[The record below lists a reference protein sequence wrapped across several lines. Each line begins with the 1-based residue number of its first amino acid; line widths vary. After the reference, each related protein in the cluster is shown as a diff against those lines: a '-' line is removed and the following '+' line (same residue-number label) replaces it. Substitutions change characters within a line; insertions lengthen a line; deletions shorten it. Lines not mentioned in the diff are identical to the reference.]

1 MACRVNDNNL
11 QGAIELIA
19 ENGFDGMAEAVSLLV
34 NEAMH
39 VERNRHLQAK
49 PYERTDERQGY
60 ANGYKNKTLKSRLGK
75 LDLLVPQVREGDFY
89 PSVLEKGL
97 RSERALKLAV
107 AEMYVQGVS
116 TRRVKEITE
125 VLCGFE
131 VSSTEVS
138 RASQEMDQELEK
150 WRQRP
155 LGKMCYLILD
165 ARYEKVRQNGCVVDS
180 AVLIAHGVDE
190 HGKRRVLGVSVSLSE
205 AEVHWRAF
213 MESLV
218 KRGLNGLTM
227 IVSDAHSGLRAARR
241 AVFPSVPWQR
251 CQFHLQQ
258 NAQSYVSKHSLK
270 SSVAADIRS
279 VFNASSR
286 DEANRLLKLL
296 VEKYQKTEPRL
307 SQWMEENIPEG
318 LSIMAFPAA
327 HQRRMRTSNMAE
339 RVNKEILR
347 RTRVV
352 GIFPNVNSCL
362 RLVTAI
368 LVETDEDWQ
377 QGNIYLSMDELG

>member
-1 MACRVNDNNL
+1 MTCRVNDNNL

-60 ANGYKNKTLKSRLGK
+60 ANGYKNKTLRSRLGK
-75 LDLLVPQVREGDFY
+75 LDLLVPQVRDGDFY

-138 RASQEMDQELEK
+138 RASKEMDQELEK

-190 HGKRRVLGVSVSLSE
+190 HGKRHVLGVSVSLSE
-205 AEVHWRAF
+205 AEVHWRTF

-258 NAQSYVSKHSLK
+258 NAQSYISKRSLK
-270 SSVAADIRS
+270 ASVAADIRS
-279 VFNASSR
+279 VFNAPSR

-296 VEKYQKTEPRL
+296 VEKYQKTEPSL

-339 RVNKEILR
+339 RTNKEIRR

-352 GIFPNVNSCL
+352 GIFPNVDSCL

-377 QGNIYLSMDELG
+377 QGKIYLSMDELD

>member
-190 HGKRRVLGVSVSLSE
+190 HGNRRVLGVSVSLSE

>member
-1 MACRVNDNNL
+1 MACRVNDNNI

-60 ANGYKNKTLKSRLGK
+60 ANGYKNKTLRSRLGK
-75 LDLLVPQVREGDFY
+75 LDLLVPQVRDSDFY

-138 RASQEMDQELEK
+138 RASKEMDKALEK

-155 LGKMCYLILD
+155 LGKMRYLILD

-205 AEVHWRAF
+205 AEVHWRTF

-218 KRGLNGLTM
+218 KRGLNGLTL

-258 NAQSYVSKHSLK
+258 NAQSYISKHSLK

-279 VFNASSR
+279 VFNAPNR

-296 VEKYQKTEPRL
+296 VEKYQKTEPSL

-339 RVNKEILR
+339 RTNKEIRR

-352 GIFPNVNSCL
+352 GIFPNVDSCL

-377 QGNIYLSMDELG
+377 QGKIYLSMDELD

>member
-60 ANGYKNKTLKSRLGK
+60 ANGYKNKTLRSRLGK
-75 LDLLVPQVREGDFY
+75 LDLLVPQVRDGDFY
-89 PSVLEKGL
+89 PSVLEKGI

-138 RASQEMDQELEK
+138 RASKEMDQELEK

-180 AVLIAHGVDE
+180 AVLIAHGIDE

-205 AEVHWRAF
+205 AEVHWRTF

-218 KRGLNGLTM
+218 KRGLNGLTL

-258 NAQSYVSKHSLK
+258 NAQSYISKRSLK

-279 VFNASSR
+279 VFNAPSR

-296 VEKYQKTEPRL
+296 VEKYQKTEPSL

-339 RVNKEILR
+339 RTNKEIRR
-347 RTRVV
+347 RTQVV
-352 GIFPNVNSCL
+352 GIFPNVDSCL

-377 QGNIYLSMDELG
+377 QGKIYLSMDELD

>member
-60 ANGYKNKTLKSRLGK
+60 ANGYKNKTLRSRLGK
-75 LDLLVPQVREGDFY
+75 LDLLVPQVRDGDFY

-138 RASQEMDQELEK
+138 RASKEMDKELEK

-155 LGKMCYLILD
+155 LGKMRYLILD

-205 AEVHWRAF
+205 AEVHWRTF

-218 KRGLNGLTM
+218 KRGLNGLTL

-258 NAQSYVSKHSLK
+258 NAQSYISKRSLK

-279 VFNASSR
+279 VFNAPNR

-296 VEKYQKTEPRL
+296 VEKYQKTEPSL

-327 HQRRMRTSNMAE
+327 HQRRIRTSNMAE
-339 RVNKEILR
+339 RTNKEIRR

-352 GIFPNVNSCL
+352 GIFPNVDSCL
-362 RLVTAI
+362 RLVTAM

-377 QGNIYLSMDELG
+377 QGKIYLSMDELD

>member
-75 LDLLVPQVREGDFY
+75 LDLLVPQVRDGDFY

-138 RASQEMDQELEK
+138 RVSKEMDKELEK

>member
-19 ENGFDGMAEAVSLLV
+19 ENGFDGMAEAVSLLI

-39 VERNRHLQAK
+39 IERSRHLQAK
-49 PYERTDERQGY
+49 PYERTGERQGY

-75 LDLLVPQVREGDFY
+75 LDLLVPQVRDGDFY
-89 PSVLEKGL
+89 PSLLEKGL

-138 RASQEMDQELEK
+138 RVSQEMDKELEK

-155 LGKMCYLILD
+155 LGKMRYLILD

-205 AEVHWRAF
+205 AEVHWRTF
-213 MESLV
+213 MEALV
-218 KRGLNGLTM
+218 KRGLNGLTL

-258 NAQSYVSKHSLK
+258 NAQSYISKRSLK

-279 VFNASSR
+279 VFNAPNR

-296 VEKYQKTEPRL
+296 IEKYQKTEPNL
-307 SQWMEENIPEG
+307 SKWMEENIPEG

-339 RVNKEILR
+339 RTNKEIRR

-352 GIFPNVNSCL
+352 GIFPNVDSCL

-368 LVETDEDWQ
+368 LIETDEDWQ
-377 QGNIYLSMDELG
+377 QGKIYLSMDELD

>member
-1 MACRVNDNNL
+1 MACRVNDNNI

-60 ANGYKNKTLKSRLGK
+60 ANGYKNKTLRSRLGK
-75 LDLLVPQVREGDFY
+75 LDLLVPQVRDGDFY

-138 RASQEMDQELEK
+138 RASKEMDKELEK

-155 LGKMCYLILD
+155 LGKMRYLILD

-205 AEVHWRAF
+205 AEVHWRTF

-218 KRGLNGLTM
+218 KRGLNGLTL

-258 NAQSYVSKHSLK
+258 NAQSYISKRSLK

-279 VFNASSR
+279 VFNAPNR

-296 VEKYQKTEPRL
+296 VEKYQKTEPSL

-327 HQRRMRTSNMAE
+327 HQRRIRTSNMAE
-339 RVNKEILR
+339 RTNKEIRR

-352 GIFPNVNSCL
+352 GIFPNVDSCL
-362 RLVTAI
+362 RLVTAM

-377 QGNIYLSMDELG
+377 QGKIYLSMDELD

>member
-75 LDLLVPQVREGDFY
+75 LDLLVPQVCDGDFY

-138 RASQEMDQELEK
+138 RVSKEMDKELEK

-190 HGKRRVLGVSVSLSE
+190 HGKRRVLGMSVSLSE
-205 AEVHWRAF
+205 AEVHWRTF

-218 KRGLNGLTM
+218 KRGLNGLTL
-227 IVSDAHSGLRAARR
+227 IVSDAHSGLRSARR

-258 NAQSYVSKHSLK
+258 NAQRYISKRSLK

-279 VFNASSR
+279 VFNAPNR

-296 VEKYQKTEPRL
+296 IEKYQKTQPSL

-339 RVNKEILR
+339 RTNKEIRR

-352 GIFPNVNSCL
+352 GIFPNVDACL

-368 LVETDEDWQ
+368 LIETDEDWQ
-377 QGNIYLSMDELG
+377 QGKIYLSMDELD

>member
-75 LDLLVPQVREGDFY
+75 LDLLVPQVRDGDFY

-138 RASQEMDQELEK
+138 RVSKEMDKELEK

-190 HGKRRVLGVSVSLSE
+190 HGKRRVLGMSVSLSE
-205 AEVHWRAF
+205 AEVHWRTF

-218 KRGLNGLTM
+218 KRGLNGLTL
-227 IVSDAHSGLRAARR
+227 IVSDAHSGLRSARR

-258 NAQSYVSKHSLK
+258 NAQSYISKRSLK

-279 VFNASSR
+279 VFNAPNR

-296 VEKYQKTEPRL
+296 IEKYQKTEPSL

-318 LSIMAFPAA
+318 LSIMAFPEA

-339 RVNKEILR
+339 RTNKEIRR

-352 GIFPNVNSCL
+352 GIFPNVDACL

-368 LVETDEDWQ
+368 LIETDEDWQ
-377 QGNIYLSMDELG
+377 QGNIYLSMDELD

>member
-60 ANGYKNKTLKSRLGK
+60 ANGYKNKTLRSRLGK
-75 LDLLVPQVREGDFY
+75 LDLLVPQVRDSNFY

-138 RASQEMDQELEK
+138 RASKEMDQELEK

-155 LGKMCYLILD
+155 LDKMCYLILD

-180 AVLIAHGVDE
+180 AVLIAHGVDA

-205 AEVHWRAF
+205 AEVHWRTF

-218 KRGLNGLTM
+218 KRGLNGLTL

-258 NAQSYVSKHSLK
+258 NAQSYISKRSLK
-270 SSVAADIRS
+270 ASVAADIRS
-279 VFNASSR
+279 VFNAPSR

-296 VEKYQKTEPRL
+296 VEKYQKTEPSL

-339 RVNKEILR
+339 RTNKEIRR

-352 GIFPNVNSCL
+352 GIFPNVDSCL

-377 QGNIYLSMDELG
+377 QGKIYLSMDELD

>member
-60 ANGYKNKTLKSRLGK
+60 ANGYKNKTLRSRLGK
-75 LDLLVPQVREGDFY
+75 LDLLVPQVRDSNFY

-138 RASQEMDQELEK
+138 RASKEMDQELEK

-180 AVLIAHGVDE
+180 AVLIAHGVDA

-205 AEVHWRAF
+205 AEVHWRTF

-258 NAQSYVSKHSLK
+258 NAQSYISKRSLK
-270 SSVAADIRS
+270 ASVAADIRS
-279 VFNASSR
+279 VFNAPSR

-296 VEKYQKTEPRL
+296 VEKYQKTEPSL

-339 RVNKEILR
+339 RTNKEIRR

-352 GIFPNVNSCL
+352 GIFPNVDSCL

-377 QGNIYLSMDELG
+377 QGKIYLSMDELD

>member
-1 MACRVNDNNL
+1 M
-11 QGAIELIA
+11 
-19 ENGFDGMAEAVSLLV
+19 
-34 NEAMH
+34 
-39 VERNRHLQAK
+39 
-49 PYERTDERQGY
+49 
-60 ANGYKNKTLKSRLGK
+60 
-75 LDLLVPQVREGDFY
+75 
-89 PSVLEKGL
+89 
-97 RSERALKLAV
+97 
-107 AEMYVQGVS
+107 
-116 TRRVKEITE
+116 
-125 VLCGFE
+125 
-131 VSSTEVS
+131 
-138 RASQEMDQELEK
+138 
-150 WRQRP
+150 
-155 LGKMCYLILD
+155 
-165 ARYEKVRQNGCVVDS
+165 
-180 AVLIAHGVDE
+180 IAHGVDE

-205 AEVHWRAF
+205 AEVHGRTF

-258 NAQSYVSKHSLK
+258 NAQSHISKRSLK

-279 VFNASSR
+279 VFNAPNR

-296 VEKYQKTEPRL
+296 VEKYQKTEPSL

-327 HQRRMRTSNMAE
+327 HQRRMRTSNMVE
-339 RVNKEILR
+339 RTNKEIRR

-352 GIFPNVNSCL
+352 GIFPNVDACL

-377 QGNIYLSMDELG
+377 QGNIYLSMDELD

>member
-60 ANGYKNKTLKSRLGK
+60 ANGYKNKTLRSRLGK
-75 LDLLVPQVREGDFY
+75 LDLLVPQVRDGDFY

-138 RASQEMDQELEK
+138 RASKEMDKELEK

-155 LGKMCYLILD
+155 LGKMRYLILD

-205 AEVHWRAF
+205 AEVHWRTF

-218 KRGLNGLTM
+218 KRGLNGLTL

-258 NAQSYVSKHSLK
+258 NAQSYISKRSLK

-279 VFNASSR
+279 VFNAPNR

-296 VEKYQKTEPRL
+296 VEKYQKTEPSL

-327 HQRRMRTSNMAE
+327 HQRRIRTSNMAE
-339 RVNKEILR
+339 RTNKEIRR

-352 GIFPNVNSCL
+352 GIFPNVDSCL

-377 QGNIYLSMDELG
+377 QGKIYLSMDELD